1 MTDAVLARVHKQ
13 GACTTRYMTV
23 CTHLQPCVQAIDEV
37 LALVDELVACITQC
51 GFRIFDPLQA
61 PLWEATREEF
71 HSTDANVQDA
81 TMNLINTSFR
91 WGGPRPGSSMC

>member
-1 MTDAVLARVHKQ
+1 MQ
-13 GACTTRYMTV
+13 M
-23 CTHLQPCVQAIDEV
+23 IDEV
-37 LALVDELVACITQC
+37 LGLVDELVACITQC

-91 WGGPRPGSSMC
+91 WAAQGRRLLCAET